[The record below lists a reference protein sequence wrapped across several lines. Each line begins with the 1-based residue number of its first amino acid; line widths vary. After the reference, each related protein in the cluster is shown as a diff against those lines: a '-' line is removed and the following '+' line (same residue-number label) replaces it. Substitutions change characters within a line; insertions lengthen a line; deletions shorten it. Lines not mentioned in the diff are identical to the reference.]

1 MNSCN
6 IHSGCMFQKNLTG
19 AQSRSNHRCS
29 KSKPDHTRSWW
40 GAEVH
45 NLWRLF
51 LESYFS
57 TNIKVLVNQN
67 MARNAEVTW
76 FSVDQNPESHP
87 PVVSLLPTD
96 REICIAAIFLSF
108 CDCRVLLPYLP
119 ACYHNNHSNFM
130 PFDILILS
138 NLVTNGY
145 SYYCRGLHTRA
156 TRPPIE
162 HEDRR
167 WAGKRLK
174 CLTQKGAAE
183 GTGSTKSTLN
193 VSKSDVDFKWE
204 ATKPGPIPRLCCR
217 NSFIRAS
224 ACFTLQ
230 LPIRGCHEVCFPS
243 GLRQSRCAFLPHL
256 GSSAAMLPQEPQARR
271 TSSKE
276 EKPLWTGETMLA
288 RLCQTKD
295 WTSRTIKAIKTS
307 PSPVKEAQQSCL
319 LQHEDSRAL

>member
-1 MNSCN
+1 
-6 IHSGCMFQKNLTG
+6 
-19 AQSRSNHRCS
+19 
-29 KSKPDHTRSWW
+29 
-40 GAEVH
+40 
-45 NLWRLF
+45 
-51 LESYFS
+51 
-57 TNIKVLVNQN
+57 
-67 MARNAEVTW
+67 MAHNAEVTR
-76 FSVDQNPESHP
+76 FSVDQNPESHS

-108 CDCRVLLPYLP
+108 LWLQSASSLPTCLLPQQSQQLYALWHP
-119 ACYHNNHSNFM
+119 NSVKFSDQRIQLLLQRSAHKGH
-130 PFDILILS
+130 D
-138 NLVTNGY
+138 
-145 SYYCRGLHTRA
+145 
-156 TRPPIE
+156 PIE
-162 HEDRR
+162 HEDWR

-276 EKPLWTGETMLA
+276 EKPLCTGETMLA

-307 PSPVKEAQQSCL
+307 PSPVKEAQRSCL